1 MTCHDSMLRGNV
13 AHLVSAY
20 LGKALQK
27 GGYLYRHPSEVSRCT
42 SSAGVKEGGGQS
54 IGAPLRPEV
63 SKRPTVEPI

>member
-13 AHLVSAY
+13 AHLVSAC

-42 SSAGVKEGGGQS
+42 SSAGVREGGGVINRRTS
-54 IGAPLRPEV
+54 TARGV
-63 SKRPTVEPI
+63 KTTDC